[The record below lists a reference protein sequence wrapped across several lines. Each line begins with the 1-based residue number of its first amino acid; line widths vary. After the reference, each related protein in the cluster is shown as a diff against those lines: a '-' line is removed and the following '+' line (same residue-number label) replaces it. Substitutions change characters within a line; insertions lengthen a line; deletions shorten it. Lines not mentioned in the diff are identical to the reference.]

1 MFKLILR
8 TASLAFGIAG
18 IINMV
23 QGNAPG
29 AMVYMLVALL
39 ADLQA
44 DVIQLKE
51 DVVKLQPK
59 KENTDAT
66 QSTQGS

>member
-1 MFKLILR
+1 
-8 TASLAFGIAG
+8 
-18 IINMV
+18 
-23 QGNAPG
+23 
-29 AMVYMLVALL
+29 MLVALL